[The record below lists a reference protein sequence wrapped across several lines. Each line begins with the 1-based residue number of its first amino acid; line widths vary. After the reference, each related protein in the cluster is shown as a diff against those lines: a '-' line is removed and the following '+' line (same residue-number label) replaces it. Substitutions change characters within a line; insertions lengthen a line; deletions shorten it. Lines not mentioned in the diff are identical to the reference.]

1 MTSGLVRRP
10 HYEEVLAAAIKDK
23 ESKHGILSVPM
34 QRFATEAINNPLFQR
49 VQATLE
55 GSLEAQEKKV
65 IEAKVFDENLTR
77 AAMDAK
83 IPKADYKWA
92 TENLNPPPPPPAPPP
107 PSEAKIDYERV
118 AAEMDAVMQRRATE
132 TSHQA
137 LAAEVARE
145 LAKQAVATPAQQI
158 IREHHHHFITQPV
171 PIRPMPGPTMTEDAK
186 RKENRCTSNS

>member
-1 MTSGLVRRP
+1 M
-10 HYEEVLAAAIKDK
+10 
-23 ESKHGILSVPM
+23 
-34 QRFATEAINNPLFQR
+34 
-49 VQATLE
+49 
-55 GSLEAQEKKV
+55 EAQEKKV

-77 AAMDAK
+77 AAMGAK

-92 TENLNPPPPPPAPPP
+92 TENLNPPPPPTPPPP

-118 AAEMDAVMQRRATE
+118 AAEMDAVMQRLATE

-145 LAKQAVATPAQQI
+145 LAKQSVATPAQQI

-171 PIRPMPGPTMTEDAK
+171 PIRPMPGSTMTADAK
-186 RKENRCTSNS
+186 KNGNRCMNNS